1 DDDQDSFHSLDDYT
15 GRMVDGQ
22 NEIYYIIA
30 DDIHSARRS
39 PHLDAFRQRGIEVLY
54 FTDAVDAMLPMGL
67 TEYKGYTL
75 RAVDES
81 DIDLTDVGE
90 APEAPEE
97 QEPLETDTFESLVD
111 RVKAVL
117 GDRVS
122 GVRQSEKLVGSP
134 ARLVSEGN
142 DQNRHM
148 FRINRLVGREYNLPV
163 KTLEL
168 NPRHPLLHNISNML
182 ANNGDNPLIDV
193 VIEQV
198 FETALL
204 QDGIHPDPASM
215 AQRITALMQAA
226 TGGAVDFN
234 ALAPEKSAEE

>member
-1 DDDQDSFHSLDDYT
+1 
-15 GRMVDGQ
+15 VGQ
-22 NEIYYIIA
+22 
-30 DDIHSARRS
+30 
-39 PHLDAFRQRGIEVLY
+39 
-54 FTDAVDAMLPMGL
+54 
-67 TEYKGYTL
+67 
-75 RAVDES
+75 
-81 DIDLTDVGE
+81 
-90 APEAPEE
+90 APESAEE
-97 QEPLETDTFESLVD
+97 QEPLESDTFESLVE

-117 GDRVS
+117 GERVS
-122 GVRQSEKLVGSP
+122 GVRQSQTRVGSP
-134 ARLVSEGN
+134 ARLVVEGGSS
-142 DQNRHM
+142 DRHM
-148 FRINRLVGREYNLPV
+148 FRINRLVGREYELPV

-226 TGGAVDFN
+226 TGDNVDFGEV
-234 ALAPEKSAEE
+234 APEKAED